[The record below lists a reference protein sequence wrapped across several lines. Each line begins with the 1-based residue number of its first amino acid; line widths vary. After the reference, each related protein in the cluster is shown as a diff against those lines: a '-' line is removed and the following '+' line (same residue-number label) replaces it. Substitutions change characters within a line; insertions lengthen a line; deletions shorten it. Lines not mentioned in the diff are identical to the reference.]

1 MKELRQQEMDKEYEQ
16 EELWQDDEKKEEGQ
30 TKIFNNFYFCDEII
44 DNF

>member
-16 EELWQDDEKKEEGQ
+16 EDYGRMMKRRKRDRRK
-30 TKIFNNFYFCDEII
+30 FYNHFYFCDEII